1 MALRFDEGDNVKIG
15 DTLGVIDTTNVMLK
29 YRQAEASAEAAQTKS
44 RVAQLNI
51 SQASNNLDL
60 AGKEFDRVSSLIKTG
75 SADQQQFDRAQNS
88 QKQARLTQEQAQ
100 VSLRAAL
107 ADYSNAS
114 AQLALLQ
121 KQVEDCFPVSP
132 SNGTLVDKFVEPG
145 ELVAAGRPLVKIDR
159 LDTVWVKIYLP
170 PKDLTAITLRGHAF
184 VDPEDGHTKP
194 LDGTITWISSEAEFT
209 PKNVQTK
216 EARAG
221 LLYAVKITI
230 ANPNQILKIGMPV
243 MVTIK

>member
-1 MALRFDEGDNVKIG
+1 MKYFYLTVLALLLVSCGNEKNIPSGSGLIETTEVTFSAQASGQLMALRFDEGDNVKIG

-75 SADQQQFDRAQNS
+75 SADQQQFDRARNS

-121 KQVEDCFPVSP
+121 KQKWVFP
-132 SNGTLVDKFVEPG
+132 G
-145 ELVAAGRPLVKIDR
+145 
-159 LDTVWVKIYLP
+159 
-170 PKDLTAITLRGHAF
+170 
-184 VDPEDGHTKP
+184 
-194 LDGTITWISSEAEFT
+194 
-209 PKNVQTK
+209 
-216 EARAG
+216 
-221 LLYAVKITI
+221 
-230 ANPNQILKIGMPV
+230 
-243 MVTIK
+243 